1 LGIVIF
7 PHLPVLTIFFF
18 LIDQGLAT
26 LIAYFLAFVIAL
38 FVVAVLGVIILWFYG
53 SFWTTA
59 FFLFLGGDFF
69 VSVIL
74 QTSSGC
80 FYFCLFLQEFGYT

>member
-1 LGIVIF
+1 
-7 PHLPVLTIFFF
+7 
-18 LIDQGLAT
+18 
-26 LIAYFLAFVIAL
+26 LIAYFLAFVIAM

-69 VSVIL
+69 VSDSTNI
-74 QTSSGC
+74 
-80 FYFCLFLQEFGYT
+80 FWLFLFLSFYRDLGIHDTWI